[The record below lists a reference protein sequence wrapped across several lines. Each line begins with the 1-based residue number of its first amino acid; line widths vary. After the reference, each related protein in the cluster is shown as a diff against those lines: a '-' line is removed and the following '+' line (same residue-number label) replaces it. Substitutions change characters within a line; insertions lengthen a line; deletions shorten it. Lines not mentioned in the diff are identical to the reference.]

1 MFGPNTLGDELQ
13 ALKVDL
19 SRLLNTSAD
28 DIFDQSKNQAE
39 AIANQIK
46 AALSDL
52 GEVLSDEEA
61 LAYQICFAAP
71 GYGDSVGLRARSDR
85 WFDDEETLG

>member
-1 MFGPNTLGDELQ
+1 MFGPNTLSDELQ

-19 SRLLNTSAD
+19 SRLLGASAET
-28 DIFDQSKNQAE
+28 IVDQSRSEAE
-39 AIANQIK
+39 AIADQIR

-61 LAYQICFAAP
+61 QLARIVSQRPVTAIASAFTL
-71 GYGDSVGLRARSDR
+71 GMIVGLMMRRH
-85 WFDDEETLG
+85 

>member
-28 DIFDQSKNQAE
+28 DIFDQSKHQAE
-39 AIANQIK
+39 AIADQIK

-61 LAYQICFAAP
+61 QLTRFVSQRPATAMASAFAL
-71 GYGDSVGLRARSDR
+71 GVIVGLVMRRH
-85 WFDDEETLG
+85 

>member
-1 MFGPNTLGDELQ
+1 MFGSNTLGDELQ

-39 AIANQIK
+39 AIADQIK
-46 AALSDL
+46 AALGDL

-61 LAYQICFAAP
+61 QLTRFVFAAP
-71 GYGDSVGLRARSDR
+71 GYGDSAGLRARSDR